1 MNKIV
6 NVAFSGSGQA
16 YPCWLGSIMCLEDHG
31 IKIAEISGTSGGSII
46 AAAYGSGLDPKSQ
59 MIDLIKE
66 TLPFQNLL
74 FDPSLISMFTR
85 WGIFKGDKIQA
96 ILAEKFCPTLG
107 HSKIPIYITSTN
119 LTQRKSVVFNS
130 KEHPGMLTAL
140 AVRSSISIPFLF
152 ATVDINGDDT
162 IDGGWAFNY
171 PVSVFKNEHM
181 TLGFKFKRKGILG
194 KINGFFSFVASL
206 FETMIAV
213 NEKDSIEDARN
224 AKTIHIKTNYS
235 PFNFF
240 VSKKDVDKMIQE
252 GYQSTKEWLMIN
264 SPELF
269 DEFKEVSDE
278 DIIETIDL

>member
-1 MNKIV
+1 
-6 NVAFSGSGQA
+6 
-16 YPCWLGSIMCLEDHG
+16 
-31 IKIAEISGTSGGSII
+31 
-46 AAAYGSGLDPKSQ
+46 
-59 MIDLIKE
+59 
-66 TLPFQNLL
+66 
-74 FDPSLISMFTR
+74 
-85 WGIFKGDKIQA
+85 
-96 ILAEKFCPTLG
+96 
-107 HSKIPIYITSTN
+107 
-119 LTQRKSVVFNS
+119 
-130 KEHPGMLTAL
+130 MLTAL

-171 PVSVFKNEHM
+171 PVSVFKNDHM

-194 KINGFFSFVASL
+194 KIKGFFSFVASL